1 MGSKKRELIF
11 KASDNV
17 SRFEADSS
25 ALIKAIAAPTVLVR
39 H

>member
-17 SRFEADSS
+17 RFEADSS